1 MCQTQIG
8 AKACLL
14 SFIHRCFHHVDL
26 NQGLDLS
33 RLAQKQQFAFLDGL
47 SELFTPPQANAA
59 PRTSPNMTSA
69 PRTTLPLRSQPGAIP
84 ATMPAG
90 QGRSSP
96 RDQTEPGVAKKLRF
110 TGRGT
115 AGLDALEKDIVS
127 VIQQYKTS
135 GDEDDELLLILDQ
148 PDFLLAATGPTV
160 GIGATEMAEWMTG
173 LQQVSFPLR
182 KPCFK
187 ADSP

>member
-1 MCQTQIG
+1 MR
-8 AKACLL
+8 LW
-14 SFIHRCFHHVDL
+14 FHHINV

-33 RLAQKQQFAFLDGL
+33 RLAQRQQFAFLDGL
-47 SELFTPPQANAA
+47 SELFTSPQAKVA
-59 PRTSPNMTSA
+59 PSTSPNMTST
-69 PRTTLPLRSQPGAIP
+69 PRTTLPLRSQPDAVPGRTP
-84 ATMPAG
+84 AAVLAG

-96 RDQTEPGVAKKLRF
+96 PDQTGQGVVKKLRF
-110 TGRGT
+110 SGRGT
-115 AGLDALEKDIVS
+115 AALDALEKDIVS

-135 GDEDDELLLILDQ
+135 GDGDDELLLIFDQ
-148 PDFLLAATGPTV
+148 PDFLLAATGPTM
-160 GIGATEMAEWMTG
+160 GIGATEMAEWVSG